1 MADMALSAGSRRA
14 KRQINWFRLFVYVA
28 LSFAAIVYI
37 LPFAFMVGKSLQTS
51 FEANNTTNI
60 LPTLGIQ
67 MQNYTDVLFGSQRLG
82 VSRQFIVFL
91 RNTIIIEIFS
101 VVGQTVICVLAA
113 YAFAR
118 MRFPGRNLI
127 FGMLLMTLFVPSIII
142 LVPNLII
149 VTQVDR
155 FFRSIHP
162 SLTWM
167 NNWPALVIPFLSNT
181 FSIFLLRQ
189 FFMQIPNELWE
200 AARVDGAGHLRFLR
214 SVVVPISWAPIMT
227 TVLFC
232 FVAVWS
238 ALEWPLLVTSDES
251 WRPIAVALQQFRQ
264 DGGTQLH
271 LLMAAAVVA
280 LLPVMILYFFTQRLF
295 TQGISTS
302 GLKG

>member
-1 MADMALSAGSRRA
+1 MADMALSVGSRRA
-14 KRQINWFRLFVYVA
+14 KRHINWFRLFVYVA

-67 MQNYTDVLFGSQRLG
+67 MQNYQDVLFGSQRLG

-91 RNTIIIEIFS
+91 RNTIVIEIFS

-127 FGMLLMTLFVPSIII
+127 FGMLLLTLFVPSIII

-155 FFRSIHP
+155 FFRNIHP
-162 SLTWM
+162 SLTWI
-167 NNWPALVIPFLSNT
+167 NNWPALVVPFLSNT

-238 ALEWPLLVTSDES
+238 ALEWPLLVTSDET

>member
-1 MADMALSAGSRRA
+1 MADMALSSGSGRA

-37 LPFAFMVGKSLQTS
+37 LPFAFMLGKSLQTS

-67 MQNYTDVLFGSQRLG
+67 LQNYQDVLFGSQRLG

-91 RNTIIIEIFS
+91 RNTIIIEILS